1 MAAGLLIQGS
11 YQYVASAKASNQYT
25 LKQPF
30 EWARSGAAPDHTLKI
45 NWLYEL
51 PFGQGK
57 KWGGNVGRGLN
68 MLVGGWSWDG
78 GFRMQSGNVLDFGNV
93 KLNGFTDADLK
104 DMYQLRFATD
114 AAGKQ
119 RVYMLPQDVID
130 NTIKAYSVS
139 ATSADGYSLGA
150 PTGRYFSPISGP
162 DCIQAYTG
170 SCTGGKPLHHYV
182 TGPMFFRADMSIT
195 KRIDIT
201 KRIRSDLRVEALN
214 VFDNTNFFGSTM
226 ASPYTSTS
234 NYEVTSAYRDSS
246 NTQDPGGRLI
256 QLSWRVSW

>member
-1 MAAGLLIQGS
+1 M
-11 YQYVASAKASNQYT
+11 
-25 LKQPF
+25 KQPF
-30 EWARSGAAPDHTLKI
+30 EWARSGASPYHTLKV

-57 KWGGNVGRGLN
+57 KWGGSVGRGMN

-78 GFRMQSGNVLDFGNV
+78 SLRTQTGNILDFGNV
-93 KLNGFTDADLK
+93 RLNGFTDADLK
-104 DMYQLRFATD
+104 SFYKLRMAPD
-114 AAGKQ
+114 AAGKT

-139 ATSADGYSLGA
+139 ATSADGYSALGA
-150 PTGRYFSPISGP
+150 PRAGTSRRSTARIASRPTPVRARAANRCTTTSPGRPSSVPTWRSPSGSTSP
-162 DCIQAYTG
+162 
-170 SCTGGKPLHHYV
+170 
-182 TGPMFFRADMSIT
+182 
-195 KRIDIT
+195 KRIW
-201 KRIRSDLRVEALN
+201 SDLRVDVLN
-214 VFDNTNFFGSTM
+214 VFDNIDFFGSTM